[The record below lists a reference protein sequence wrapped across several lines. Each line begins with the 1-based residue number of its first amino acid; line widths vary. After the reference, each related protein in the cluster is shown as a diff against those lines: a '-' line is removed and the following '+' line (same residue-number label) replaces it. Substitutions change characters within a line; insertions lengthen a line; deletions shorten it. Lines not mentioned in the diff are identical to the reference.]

1 MSKSL
6 SKKLENLSSP
16 AFNEED
22 SPSVLKTGKRV
33 VRNSSCDRLPHGIP
47 SHTPSTT
54 DRLRPNDHSA
64 SDLFGSSIFPN
75 RISRKTPDLPKTPEK
90 EPLKVSRLLKP
101 RPKTPNFV
109 PKAEHVAVKSLQ
121 ISGLAANDDEISIKK
136 LCEGMHVV
144 ELQANIDNVTGKCN
158 GIAAVKVRANV
169 KTAELDQFKL
179 NMMEKGLEVRDL
191 NENRGIRNSPFSA
204 KRTFLDPHLQKEEK
218 RLSGNFLN
226 SDQRKKVNL
235 ATSEDLFGNSP
246 GTGKYLATES
256 SSNDLKDIKST
267 AESLRKWDS
276 LKQIRNQNSKT
287 PTKLQNAGYLKSTI
301 SSKNKGKV

>member
-16 AFNEED
+16 AFNNGD
-22 SPSVLKTGKRV
+22 SPSFLKTGKRI
-33 VRNSSCDRLPHGIP
+33 VRNSSFDRLSHGIP
-47 SHTPSTT
+47 SNYTPTT

-64 SDLFGSSIFPN
+64 LDLFGSSITPS
-75 RISRKTPDLPKTPEK
+75 RIYHKKSDLPKTPEK
-90 EPLKVSRLLKP
+90 VSITPSRLLKP
-101 RPKTPNFV
+101 RPKTPNFI
-109 PKAEHVAVKSLQ
+109 PKPENIAVKTLQ
-121 ISGLAANDDEISIKK
+121 ISGLGANDDEISIKK
-136 LCEGMHVV
+136 LCQGMHVV

-158 GIAAVKVRANV
+158 GVAAVKVRANL
-169 KTAELDQFKL
+169 KSSELDQFKL
-179 NMMEKGLEVRDL
+179 SLMDKGLDVRDL
-191 NENRGIRNSPFSA
+191 NENKGIRNSPFSA
-204 KRTFLDPHLQKEEK
+204 NRTFLDPNLQKEEK

-246 GTGKYLATES
+246 GTGKYLVTET

-267 AESLRKWDS
+267 LESLRKWDS
-276 LKQIRNQNSKT
+276 LKQIRNENSKT